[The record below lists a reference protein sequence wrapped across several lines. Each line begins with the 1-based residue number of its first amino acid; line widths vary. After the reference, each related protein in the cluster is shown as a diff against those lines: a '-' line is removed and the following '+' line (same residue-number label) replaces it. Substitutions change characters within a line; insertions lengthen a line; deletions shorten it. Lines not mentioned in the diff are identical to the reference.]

1 MPTKNTAAAPNLA
14 DAISTAKPANV
25 MIAGCRTLR
34 RGGSE
39 TAVRATGEACRN
51 PKNRLYVM
59 SDNTNEKAEKGSQAA
74 TYERNTKRDAKHHSP
89 ILLTP

>member
-1 MPTKNTAAAPNLA
+1 
-14 DAISTAKPANV
+14 

-74 TYERNTKRDAKHHSP
+74 TYERNTKRDAKPVSYTHLDVYKRQMYHH
-89 ILLTP
+89 